1 MKLTE
6 QYNVLVSGL
15 VLGGGNV
22 DGPILAKLLRKR
34 ATLKPSTLRARSN
47 EVIFCYLAKSSH
59 SITFVFLQYKSELV
73 ASFTRDVMPHF
84 ESKQLQIVIHKVFS
98 SLESIGD
105 AHRMMEE
112 NANTG
117 KVVLQVRADEKSE
130 L

>member
-1 MKLTE
+1 M
-6 QYNVLVSGL
+6 
-15 VLGGGNV
+15 
-22 DGPILAKLLRKR
+22 
-34 ATLKPSTLRARSN
+34 
-47 EVIFCYLAKSSH
+47 YL
-59 SITFVFLQYKSELV
+59 FLQYKSELV

-105 AHRMMEE
+105 AHRMMED

>member
-1 MKLTE
+1 MHH
-6 QYNVLVSGL
+6 
-15 VLGGGNV
+15 
-22 DGPILAKLLRKR
+22 LAL
-34 ATLKPSTLRARSN
+34 
-47 EVIFCYLAKSSH
+47 
-59 SITFVFLQYKSELV
+59 LQYKAQLV
-73 ASFTRDVMPHF
+73 EAFTRGVIPHF
-84 ESKQLQIVIHKVFS
+84 ANEQLQIVIHKVFP